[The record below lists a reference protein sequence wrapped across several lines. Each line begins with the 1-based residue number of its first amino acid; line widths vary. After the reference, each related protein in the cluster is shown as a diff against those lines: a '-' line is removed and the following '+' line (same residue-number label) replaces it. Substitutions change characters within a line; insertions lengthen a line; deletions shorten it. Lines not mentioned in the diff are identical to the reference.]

1 MQSIFTQKT
10 KQPTNEDLKKALGKT
25 FEMWETLVQYTI
37 EVYPIATEEWK
48 FTTEK
53 FGWSFRISDKQRVI
67 VYLLPRENFFKAAFV
82 FGQKAYTE
90 VLESNID
97 SGIIE
102 TLKEAKVYAEGRG
115 IRVDVQ
121 DKSLIKDLKK
131 LITIK
136 VEN

>member
-53 FGWSFRISDKQRVI
+53 FG
-67 VYLLPRENFFKAAFV
+67 
-82 FGQKAYTE
+82 
-90 VLESNID
+90 
-97 SGIIE
+97 
-102 TLKEAKVYAEGRG
+102 
-115 IRVDVQ
+115 
-121 DKSLIKDLKK
+121 
-131 LITIK
+131 
-136 VEN
+136 